1 MKFQI
6 MWKEAV
12 VQKASSK
19 GTQIKYY
26 KDGVI
31 AIKNVPCLEC
41 DQCGKKYYT
50 DEVAEKLETI
60 VNTAKKLLQE
70 ITVIDY
76 RQAS

>member
-26 KDGVI
+26 
-31 AIKNVPCLEC
+31 
-41 DQCGKKYYT
+41 T

-60 VNTAKKLLQE
+60 VNTAKKLKQGILFLCLWYLTI
-70 ITVIDY
+70 ITISV
-76 RQAS
+76 

>member
-6 MWKEAV
+6 MWKDAV

-19 GTQIKYY
+19 GTQI
-26 KDGVI
+26 
-31 AIKNVPCLEC
+31 
-41 DQCGKKYYT
+41 KYYT